1 MKLTKLDV
9 KDRLILINQYKI
21 LSKLEPTE
29 ANYYKELIEILENG
43 YEIFYSLLNQWI
55 DEEMPRDKSRL
66 VLDILDLYRALEDL
80 KRKTKDDRLLKHF
93 YGKFNGFDGNNE
105 SEYLSFTRF
114 LIEVQGKFQEQKQ
127 YYYENDHLNSHCPML
142 DKYERMLATIK
153 EKDIAI
159 WQMNVE
165 QALSILDS

>member
-21 LSKLEPTE
+21 LAKLEPND

-43 YEIFYSLLNQWI
+43 YEIFYSLLDQWI
-55 DEEMPRDKSRL
+55 DEEMPRDKSRF

-80 KRKTKDDRLLKHF
+80 KRKTKDERLLAHSHGNF
-93 YGKFNGFDGNNE
+93 RGFDGNNE
-105 SEYLSFTRF
+105 SDYLGFTRF
-114 LIEVQGKFQEQKQ
+114 LIEIQGKFQEQKKNF
-127 YYYENDHLNSHCPML
+127 YENDHLNSHCEMIE
-142 DKYERMLATIK
+142 KYERMLTK
-153 EKDIAI
+153 VQEDGIAI

-165 QALSILDS
+165 QALSILDA

>member
-127 YYYENDHLNSHCPML
+127 IGRAH
-142 DKYERMLATIK
+142 
-153 EKDIAI
+153 
-159 WQMNVE
+159 V
-165 QALSILDS
+165 